1 MKIIV
6 PKSLYRKMKR
16 EGWNTKGVMKARLIK
31 LKDNK

>member
-16 EGWNTKGVMKARLIK
+16 EGWNTKGGYEGKI
-31 LKDNK
+31 N